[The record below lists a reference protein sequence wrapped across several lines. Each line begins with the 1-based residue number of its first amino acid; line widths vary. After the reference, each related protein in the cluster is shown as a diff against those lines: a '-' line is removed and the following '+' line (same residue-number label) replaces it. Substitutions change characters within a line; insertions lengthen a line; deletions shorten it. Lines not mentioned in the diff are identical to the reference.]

1 MAALLALA
9 ACAQPS
15 RAPQMTV
22 HNVMTPAL
30 AADADLAENFAVG
43 DVGGGRETDPLWTP
57 QVSDAQLREALER
70 SLEHNGMR
78 AARSDFARY
87 IVSARIVEFERPVLG
102 LAMRVSPLVAY
113 RVVDRADA
121 GVIYGEELRSSYT
134 VSFAESVLGIERLR
148 LANEGAIR
156 ENIREFLNRFR
167 EAWIARA
174 SSNQDAPRPAA
185 AAPSS

>member
-1 MAALLALA
+1 MVAILALG
-9 ACAQPS
+9 ACSQPS

-43 DVGGGRETDPLWTP
+43 EVSGGRETDPLWTP
-57 QVSDAQLREALER
+57 QVSDGELREALER

-78 AARSDFARY
+78 AAQADFARY
-87 IVSARIVEFERPVLG
+87 VVSARIVEFQRPALG

-113 RVVDRADA
+113 RVVDRADKD
-121 GVIYGEELRSSYT
+121 VIYGEELRTSYT
-134 VSFAESVLGIERLR
+134 VAFGESVLGAERLR

-174 SSNQDAPRPAA
+174 SSDPDRSRPAA